1 MLRLLSFQQE
11 KDLAHSLSNQIVK
24 MLPPQ
29 QVRER
34 LHTISANRIV
44 RVLEQVIEKAA
55 QSQEK
60 KRGFLARAI
69 LANSLRWELR
79 DAGYPKEFLDI
90 AIEGL
95 IVRLTQPNY

>member
-1 MLRLLSFQQE
+1 M
-11 KDLAHSLSNQIVK
+11 VK
-24 MLPPQ
+24 MLPPH

-55 QSQEK
+55 HSQEK

-69 LANSLRWELR
+69 LANNLRWEMQ
-79 DAGYPKEFLDI
+79 DAGYPKEFMEI

-95 IVRLTQPNY
+95 IIRLAQNKK

>member
-1 MLRLLSFQQE
+1 
-11 KDLAHSLSNQIVK
+11 